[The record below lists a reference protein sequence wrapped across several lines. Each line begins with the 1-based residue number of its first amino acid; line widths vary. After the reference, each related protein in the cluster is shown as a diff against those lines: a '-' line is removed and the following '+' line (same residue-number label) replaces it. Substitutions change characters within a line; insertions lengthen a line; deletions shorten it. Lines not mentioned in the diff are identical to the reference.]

1 MSRPPAVLGLFWT
14 VLKLLVVANLLF
26 GAFVVAA
33 LVATFVAPRE
43 FVALLGS
50 PGASASVIEGLR
62 LLAAIGLLSVPLSH
76 RILTRLIAIVETVR
90 DGDPFVE
97 ANAIRLATMAWSL
110 LGLEALH
117 LGSILVAVASSDET
131 GTIDWSFSIAGWLAV
146 LLLFV
151 LARVFEEGTR
161 LRADLEGT
169 I

>member
-14 VLKLLVVANLLF
+14 LLKLLVVANLLF

-33 LVATFVAPRE
+33 LIATFAAPQPL
-43 FVALLGS
+43 VALLGS
-50 PGASASVIEGLR
+50 PAASASVIDGLR

-76 RILTRLIAIVETVR
+76 LVLTRLVAIVETVR

-97 ANAIRLATMAWSL
+97 ANAHRLGTMAWAL
-110 LGLEALH
+110 FGLEGLH
-117 LGSILVAVASSDET
+117 LGSILVAVATSDAT
-131 GTIDWSFSIAGWLAV
+131 GEIDWSFSIAGWLAV

-151 LARVFEEGTR
+151 LARVFEEGAR
-161 LRADLEGT
+161 MRYELEGT

>member
-14 VLKLLVVANLLF
+14 VLKLLVIANLLF

-33 LVATFVAPRE
+33 LVATFIAPRE
-43 FVALLGS
+43 FVAMLGS
-50 PGASASVIEGLR
+50 PGASATVIDGLR
-62 LLAAIGLLSVPLSH
+62 LLAVIGILAVPLSH
-76 RILTRLIAIVETVR
+76 RLLTRLIAIVETVR

-97 ANAIRLATMAWSL
+97 ANAVRLGTMAWAL

-117 LGSILVAVASSDET
+117 LVSILVAVGTSDAT
-131 GTIDWSFSIAGWLAV
+131 GKIDWSFSITGWLAV

-151 LARVFEEGTR
+151 LARVFEEGAR